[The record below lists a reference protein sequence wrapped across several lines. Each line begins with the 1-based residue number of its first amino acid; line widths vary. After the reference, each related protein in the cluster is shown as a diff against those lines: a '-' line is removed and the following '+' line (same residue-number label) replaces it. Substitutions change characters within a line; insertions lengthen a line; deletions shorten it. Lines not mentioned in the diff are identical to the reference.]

1 MCAIAGFS
9 LSTSSRINPRKLA
22 HALLVEMDVRGNQ
35 ASGFAYQSSTGSGV
49 FKKDVAGANL
59 SVKPMSKGTRLAVLH
74 TRYATHGTI
83 RDMANNHPVMSPDKS
98 VALVH
103 NGVIYNHD
111 QVRAVLPHKLA
122 EVDTAV
128 IPALLQEF
136 DRDTEHFSK
145 LDGDAS
151 VAWLDD
157 NDRLVLRVARVSH
170 SPLCIAQL
178 QDGSFVFASTESIL
192 LKALSAIGLDPV
204 YVENVPERVLLTV
217 RDGILT
223 DVDALPSLDPAYEM
237 KYNYNTSSYRSMTS
251 GGHSTANTI
260 GYQFSNPANN
270 YNNDEPYGWQFG
282 DSQADWDYY
291 RSLEKDD
298 VNDNP
303 YGYPEVDGFT
313 VNEFGEYYDESGY
326 FIGTIDDFI
335 EMGYIYPEDFT
346 PQNIKKINAQTSMFT
361 QKYVDNFF

>member
-1 MCAIAGFS
+1 MCSIAGFS
-9 LSTSSRINPRKLA
+9 LSTNSRINPRKLA
-22 HALLVEMDVRGNQ
+22 RALLTEMDVRGNQ
-35 ASGFAYQSSTGSGV
+35 ASGFAWQSSTGSGV
-49 FKKDVAGANL
+49 FKKDVSGSSL
-59 SVKPMSKGTRLAVLH
+59 PTKQMSKGTRLAVLH

-83 RDMANNHPVMSPDKS
+83 RDMANNHPVMSPDKT

-111 QVRAVLPHKLA
+111 IVRKVLPHQLP

-136 DRDTEHFSK
+136 DRDTAHFDK

-157 NDRLVLRVARVSH
+157 NDRLVLKVARVSH

-178 QDGSFVFASTESIL
+178 ADGSFVFASTESIL
-192 LKALSAIGLDPV
+192 LKSLSAIGLDPV

-217 RDGILT
+217 RDGMLT
-223 DVDALPSLDPAYEM
+223 DVDALPATNPEYEA
-237 KYNYNTSSYRSMTS
+237 KFDYNYNSYRGMTS
-251 GGHSTANTI
+251 GG
-260 GYQFSNPANN
+260 YQFNDPKNN
-270 YNNDEPYGWQFG
+270 QPMSEIEQNAWMFG
-282 DSQADWDYY
+282 DSPADYDYY
-291 RSLEKDD
+291 ESLVEE
-298 VNDNP
+298 
-303 YGYPEVDGFT
+303 YGYPEIEGYT
-313 VNEFGEYYDESGY
+313 VNEFGEYFDKYGFYAGS
-326 FIGTIDDFI
+326 IDDFM

-346 PQNIKKINAQTSMFT
+346 PENAQKINAQTSMFT